1 MKYIAYNTIIESDID
16 LGLPK
21 AEGETQILIKK
32 SKFLLPKLSK
42 TKIYRAGNQA
52 FHAQTADATFLSWP
66 GQVDFKIQE
75 NFIEYQADSSLDEGL
90 LRIFI
95 TSEALGTALFLRGMF
110 LLHGSAVVIN
120 NKAQVYIGTPGAGKS
135 TTVAAFAKAGFSV
148 LSDDMVALKLNDSGE
163 IVVVPAFADVKIW
176 QDAVE
181 NLDWKTQDLKPA
193 WEGKNKY
200 IFTQENFDSFSEI
213 QLSQVNIIKKP
224 NAFIK
229 IPVLGMIEYPV
240 TLLKYFPLAHQ
251 LVKGEALKNHFL
263 FSIAIAKQA
272 AIIQMR
278 RTKNFEELK
287 KYVQSKLK

>member
-1 MKYIAYNTIIESDID
+1 MKFIAYNTIIESDLD
-16 LGLPK
+16 LQLPV
-21 AEGETQILIKK
+21 ADGESQISVKK
-32 SKFLLPKLSK
+32 SKFILPKLSK

-52 FHAQTADATFLSWP
+52 LHAQTADATFLSWP
-66 GQVDFKIQE
+66 GQVDFKISKSC
-75 NFIEYQADSSLDEGL
+75 IEYQADSNLDEGL

-95 TSEALGTALFLRGMF
+95 TSEALGTALFLRGLF

-213 QLSQVNIIKKP
+213 HLSQINIIRKP
-224 NAFIK
+224 NAKIK
-229 IPVLGMIEYPV
+229 NPALGMIEYPV

-251 LVKGEALKNHFL
+251 LIKGEALKNHFM
-263 FSIAIAKQA
+263 FSISITNQA
-272 AIIQMR
+272 PIIQMK

-287 KYVQSKLK
+287 KYVQSKLQ